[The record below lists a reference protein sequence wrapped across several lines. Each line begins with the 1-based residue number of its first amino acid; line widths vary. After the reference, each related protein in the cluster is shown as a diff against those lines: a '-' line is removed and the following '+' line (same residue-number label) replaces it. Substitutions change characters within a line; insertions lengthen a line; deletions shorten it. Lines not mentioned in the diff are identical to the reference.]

1 MTGGRALAEMLQLH
15 GVGPMFGM
23 GGFQLLPFYEAVR
36 ASTDTPTVLDVV
48 VTRDPA
54 RMLPGVD
61 DRALKVEKGDRP
73 V

>member
-1 MTGGRALAEMLQLH
+1 MDYAGVARALGCRGIRVQDPAKLGAAIREGL
-15 GVGPMFGM
+15 
-23 GGFQLLPFYEAVR
+23 EN
-36 ASTDTPTVLDVV
+36 TDTPTVLDVV

-61 DRALKVEKGDRP
+61 NRALKVEKSDRQ